1 MGGAFPDFGINVFL
15 NKELGVG
22 WTASWRGNTSM
33 RASNTVPCSTPS
45 MLSTNPRG
53 YTSSGP
59 CRNCA
64 LASGSPAYTTT
75 SVTKDLN
82 VVPGCPSSH
91 YFVGHVAVAARVYMT
106 SHIFLRPAV
115 DVQYVKDFSPF
126 GTNWVPRYSM
136 SLGYS
141 LGKE

>member
-1 MGGAFPDFGINVFL
+1 MDCILEGQYEYAGLQYRPVFHTFDAVYQPERLHIKRSVPELRAGIGL
-15 NKELGVG
+15 AGIHYDLGDQ
-22 WTASWRGNTSM
+22 
-33 RASNTVPCSTPS
+33 
-45 MLSTNPRG
+45 
-53 YTSSGP
+53 
-59 CRNCA
+59 
-64 LASGSPAYTTT
+64 GSC
-75 SVTKDLN
+75 D